1 MIMICKSIQECRILK
16 PVKSK
21 NTLPIQ
27 FIAYDKLDGAQ
38 KLLTEFIKKVFF
50 EFYGIEFPLVKDMK
64 FDVSDL
70 FDISDLL
77 EK

>member
-1 MIMICKSIQECRILK
+1 M
-16 PVKSK
+16 
-21 NTLPIQ
+21 PIQ